1 MTALPHLTRRGD
13 VYYWRRKVHPLSTS
27 ICDLRVSL
35 RTTNRIR
42 ATILS
47 RVLSAESEPIM
58 AALEQDRI
66 TLEEARRYLQHV
78 VKSHVTADHDL
89 RQDLRFR
96 YGKPPGEMERQI
108 VAGMNEAWDILA
120 DQGIGATISDEV
132 AEEMMAAGRSL
143 HEVAMLR
150 LVLDGH
156 YRPLLHSHVG
166 ADRRATE
173 FQKVNGR
180 QINGPRETAQLL
192 ELFVEGMRAVKAADA
207 TAPARALA
215 SEVLTQFD
223 PVRGVFSSEEQRT
236 DAPRPDT
243 AGALPGTVALQP
255 VEVPNPQVQVP
266 MPEPASLQLDPS
278 IDAVIARMLE
288 FKRNA
293 EEGLE
298 DKTARQYEALGTL
311 LQRVTGKTD
320 VRSLMQPD
328 LVHFR
333 SVLFKLP
340 KSFGKSKED
349 RSLPIETILARAA
362 TLPKEDV
369 GFSVGT
375 VNRYVD
381 HASALVAAAKS
392 EGFELHPRLDPS
404 SLRRKEKVRQ
414 RDKKRTFMLNELKK
428 LFAHR
433 YWTDPGSGR
442 SLPPLDVRRTSGLYW
457 VPLIA
462 AYTGMRREEIAGI
475 GVDYV
480 REEDGIV
487 FFDIIETDDRRLK
500 TVASRR
506 RVPVHNDLIELGLLD
521 VVCAAKVRGGGLL
534 FPDLREPAS
543 KILGRKVGRHMAKL
557 VQEIWAEA
565 GDGLSV
571 QSIRHYVQHLLDLD
585 KDVPEKVARDL
596 MGHEGTDV
604 HSSVYG
610 AQSPLVALKAAID
623 RLPTLVNTAALP
635 R

>member
-13 VYYWRRKVHPLSTS
+13 VYYWRRKVHPQSTS

-89 RQDLRFR
+89 RRDLRFR
-96 YGKPPGEMERQI
+96 NGKPPGEMERQI

-156 YRPLLHSHVG
+156 YRPLLHSHIG

-180 QINGPRETAQLL
+180 RINEPRETAQLL

-207 TAPARALA
+207 TPPARALA

-236 DAPRPDT
+236 DAPRPD
-243 AGALPGTVALQP
+243 AFGALPGMVALQP

-298 DKTARQYEALGTL
+298 GKTARQYEAFGTL

-320 VRSLMQPD
+320 VRSLLQPD

-362 TLPKEDV
+362 TLPKADV

>member
-1 MTALPHLTRRGD
+1 
-13 VYYWRRKVHPLSTS
+13 
-27 ICDLRVSL
+27 
-35 RTTNRIR
+35 
-42 ATILS
+42 
-47 RVLSAESEPIM
+47 
-58 AALEQDRI
+58 
-66 TLEEARRYLQHV
+66 
-78 VKSHVTADHDL
+78 
-89 RQDLRFR
+89 
-96 YGKPPGEMERQI
+96 
-108 VAGMNEAWDILA
+108 
-120 DQGIGATISDEV
+120 
-132 AEEMMAAGRSL
+132 
-143 HEVAMLR
+143 MLR
-150 LVLDGH
+150 LVLDSNFG
-156 YRPLLHSHVG
+156 PLLRSHVG
-166 ADRRATE
+166 ADRRAAVFE
-173 FQKVNGR
+173 EVNGR
-180 QINGPRETAQLL
+180 RINGPREEAQLL
-192 ELFVEGMRAVKAADA
+192 ELHIEGMRAAKAVAA
-207 TAPARALA
+207 TPPSRTLA
-215 SEVLTQFD
+215 AEVLSQFD
-223 PVRGVFSSEEQRT
+223 PVRGVFSSEGLRT
-236 DAPRPDT
+236 DAPRQDA
-243 AGALPGTVALQP
+243 AGAQPGMTALQP
-255 VEVPNPQVQVP
+255 VDVPNSPFQVP
-266 MPEPASLQLDPS
+266 QPITASLQLDPS
-278 IDAVIARMLE
+278 IDAVIERMLE

-298 DKTARQYEALGTL
+298 EKTARQYTAFGTL

-320 VRSLMQPD
+320 IRTLLQPD
-328 LVHFR
+328 FVHFR
-333 SVLFKLP
+333 SILYKLP
-340 KSFGKSKED
+340 KSFGKSPLD
-349 RSLPIETILARAA
+349 HTLPLETILAKAA
-362 TLPKEDV
+362 TLPKDKV
-369 GFSVGT
+369 GLSVGT

-414 RDKKRTFMLNELKK
+414 RDKKRTFMLNELKR
-428 LFAHR
+428 LVVHR

-442 SLPPLDVRRTSGLYW
+442 GLPPLDVRRTSGLYW

-475 GVDYV
+475 GVDYI

-487 FFDIIETDDRRLK
+487 FFDIIDTDDRRLK

-506 RVPVHNDLIELGLLD
+506 RVPVHNDLIDLGLHD

-610 AQSPLVALKAAID
+610 DQSPLVALKAAID
-623 RLPTLVNTAALP
+623 RLPSLVNTTALP

>member
-1 MTALPHLTRRGD
+1 MTALPHLTRRGG
-13 VYYWRRKVHPLSTS
+13 VYYWRRKVRPQSTT

-35 RTTNRIR
+35 RTTDRVR
-42 ATILS
+42 AAILS
-47 RVLSAESEPIM
+47 RMLSAESEPLM
-58 AALEQDRI
+58 ADLEQDRI
-66 TLEEARRYLQHV
+66 TLVEARRYLQHV

-89 RQDLRFR
+89 RRDLRFR
-96 YGKPPGEMERQI
+96 YGQPPCEIERQI
-108 VAGMNEAWDILA
+108 VTGIKEAWDILA
-120 DQGIGATISDEV
+120 EHGIGATISDEV
-132 AEEMMAAGRSL
+132 ADQMIAAGRSL
-143 HEVAMLR
+143 QEVAMLR
-150 LVLDGH
+150 LVLDGSF
-156 YRPLLHSHVG
+156 RPFLQSHVG

-173 FQKVNGR
+173 FEKVNGR
-180 QINGPRETAQLL
+180 RPKGPRETIQLL
-192 ELFVEGMRAVKAADA
+192 ELHIEGMRAAKAVAA
-207 TAPARALA
+207 TPPARALA
-215 SEVLTQFD
+215 TEVLSQFD
-223 PVRGVFSSEEQRT
+223 PAQGVFSSEGLPA
-236 DAPRPDT
+236 DAPRPDV
-243 AGALPGTVALQP
+243 AGAEAGLPALQP
-255 VEVPNPQVQVP
+255 VDVPIPPVQGSLQ
-266 MPEPASLQLDPS
+266 EPASLQLDPS

-298 DKTARQYEALGTL
+298 DKTARQYQAFGRL

-320 VRSLMQPD
+320 IRSLTQPD
-328 LVHFR
+328 LVNFR

-340 KSFGKSKED
+340 KSFGKSPSD
-349 RSLPIETILARAA
+349 HTLPIETIVTRAA
-362 TLPKEDV
+362 TLPKDKV
-369 GFSVGT
+369 GLSVGT

-414 RDKKRTFMLNELKK
+414 RNKKRTFTLNELKS

-442 SLPPLDVRRTSGLYW
+442 GLPALDLRRTSGLYW

-475 GVDYV
+475 GVDYI
-480 REEDGIV
+480 REEDDIV
-487 FFDIIETDDRRLK
+487 FFDVVDTDDRRLK
-500 TVASRR
+500 TAASRR
-506 RVPVHNDLIELGLLD
+506 RIPVHDDLMDLGLLE
-521 VVCAAKVRGGGLL
+521 VVRAAKRGASGLL

-543 KILGRKVGRHMAKL
+543 KIMGRKVGRHMEKI
-557 VQEIWAEA
+557 VREIWGEA

-585 KDVPEKVARDL
+585 KNVPEKVSRDL

-610 AQSPLVALKAAID
+610 DQSPLVSLKAAVD
-623 RLPTLVNTAALP
+623 RLPTVVRTQALP

>member
-1 MTALPHLTRRGD
+1 
-13 VYYWRRKVHPLSTS
+13 
-27 ICDLRVSL
+27 
-35 RTTNRIR
+35 
-42 ATILS
+42 
-47 RVLSAESEPIM
+47 
-58 AALEQDRI
+58 
-66 TLEEARRYLQHV
+66 
-78 VKSHVTADHDL
+78 
-89 RQDLRFR
+89 
-96 YGKPPGEMERQI
+96 
-108 VAGMNEAWDILA
+108 
-120 DQGIGATISDEV
+120 
-132 AEEMMAAGRSL
+132 
-143 HEVAMLR
+143 
-150 LVLDGH
+150 
-156 YRPLLHSHVG
+156 
-166 ADRRATE
+166 
-173 FQKVNGR
+173 
-180 QINGPRETAQLL
+180 
-192 ELFVEGMRAVKAADA
+192 
-207 TAPARALA
+207 
-215 SEVLTQFD
+215 VLTQFD
-223 PVRGVFSSEEQRT
+223 PVRGVFSSEEPQT
-236 DAPRPDT
+236 DAPRPD
-243 AGALPGTVALQP
+243 AAVALPGMVALQP
-255 VEVPNPQVQVP
+255 VEVTNPQVQVP

-298 DKTARQYEALGTL
+298 DKTARQYEAFGTL

-320 VRSLMQPD
+320 VRCLMQPD

-362 TLPKEDV
+362 TLPKADV

-414 RDKKRTFMLNELKK
+414 RDKKRTFMLNELKT

-475 GVDYV
+475 GMDYI
-480 REEDGIV
+480 REEDGIA
-487 FFDIIETDDRRLK
+487 FFDIIETDERRLK

-506 RVPVHNDLIELGLLD
+506 RVPVHNDLIDLGLLD
-521 VVCAAKVRGGGLL
+521 VVSAAKVRGGGLL

-543 KILGRKVGRHMAKL
+543 KILGRKVGRHMEKL
-557 VQEIWAEA
+557 VREIWAEA

>member
-1 MTALPHLTRRGD
+1 MPALPHLTRRDG
-13 VYYWRRKVHPLSTS
+13 VFYWRRKVRPLSTT

-35 RTTNRIR
+35 RTTDRAR

-78 VKSHVTADHDL
+78 VKSHVTAEHDL

-96 YGKPPGEMERQI
+96 YGKPPCEIERQI
-108 VAGMNEAWDILA
+108 VRGINEAWDILA
-120 DQGIGATISDEV
+120 DQGIGASISDRVEQ
-132 AEEMMAAGRSL
+132 EMIAAGRTRA
-143 HEVAMLR
+143 EVAMLR
-150 LVLDGH
+150 LILDSNFG
-156 YRPLLHSHVG
+156 PLLRSHVG
-166 ADRRATE
+166 AYRRAAVFE
-173 FQKVNGR
+173 EVNGR
-180 QINGPRETAQLL
+180 RINGPREEAQLL
-192 ELFVEGMRAVKAADA
+192 ELHIEGMRAASAVAA
-207 TAPARALA
+207 TPPTRALA
-215 SEVLTQFD
+215 SEVLRQFE
-223 PVRGVFSSEEQRT
+223 PARGVFSSEGLPA
-236 DAPRPDT
+236 DAPRPDVADAASGMT
-243 AGALPGTVALQP
+243 AHQP
-255 VEVPNPQVQVP
+255 VDIPPPPVQDSL
-266 MPEPASLQLDPS
+266 PEPLSLQLDPS

-298 DKTARQYEALGTL
+298 DKTARQYTAFGTL
-311 LQRVTGKTD
+311 LQRVTGKSD

-328 LVHFR
+328 LVNFR
-333 SVLFKLP
+333 SVLFKIP
-340 KSFGKSKED
+340 KSFGKSPSD
-349 RSLPIETILARAA
+349 HTLPIETILAKAA
-362 TLPKEDV
+362 MLPKGKV
-369 GFSVGT
+369 GLSVGT

-414 RDKKRTFMLNELKK
+414 RDKKRTFTLNELKT
-428 LFAHR
+428 LFAHQ

-442 SLPPLDVRRTSGLYW
+442 GLPPLDVRRTSGLYW

-462 AYTGMRREEIAGI
+462 AYTAMRREEIAGI
-475 GVDYV
+475 GVDYI
-480 REEDGIV
+480 RDEDGIV
-487 FFDIIETDDRRLK
+487 FFDVIDTDDRRLK
-500 TVASRR
+500 TAASRR
-506 RVPVHNDLIELGLLD
+506 RIPVHNDLMDLGLLE
-521 VVCAAKVRGGGLL
+521 VVRAAKRGASGLL

-543 KILGRKVGRHMAKL
+543 KIMGRKVGRHMEKI
-557 VQEIWAEA
+557 VWEIWEEA

-585 KDVPEKVARDL
+585 KNVPEKVVRDL

-610 AQSPLVALKAAID
+610 DQSPLVALKAAVD
-623 RLPTLVNTAALP
+623 RLPSLVRTQALP

>member
-1 MTALPHLTRRGD
+1 MSAVPHLTRRAG
-13 VYYWRRKVHPLSTS
+13 VFYWRRKVRPLSTK

-35 RTTNRIR
+35 RTTDR
-42 ATILS
+42 ARVTILS
-47 RVLSAESEPIM
+47 RVLSAESEPMM
-58 AALEQDRI
+58 AALELDRI
-66 TLEEARRYLQHV
+66 TLGEARRYLQHV
-78 VKSHVTADHDL
+78 VKTHVTAAHDL

-96 YGKPPGEMERQI
+96 YGSPPCDIERQI
-108 VAGMNEAWDILA
+108 VSGMNEAWDILA
-120 DQGIGATISDEV
+120 EQGIGATISDQVER
-132 AEEMMAAGRSL
+132 EMIAAGRSRA
-143 HEVAMLR
+143 EVAMLR

-156 YRPLLHSHVG
+156 YRPMLQSDRG
-166 ADRRATE
+166 ADRRAVE
-173 FQKVNGR
+173 FEMVNGR
-180 QINGPRETAQLL
+180 RISGEREAAQLL
-192 ELFVEGMRAVKAADA
+192 ELFIEGKRAAKAALA
-207 TAPARALA
+207 TTPARALA
-215 SEVLTQFD
+215 SEVMTGFD
-223 PVRGVFSSEEQRT
+223 PVRGTFAPEVERT
-236 DAPRPDT
+236 DLTRSEVLGTISSMTDHLPVDAPDF
-243 AGALPGTVALQP
+243 AD
-255 VEVPNPQVQVP
+255 QVKPTEQV
-266 MPEPASLQLDPS
+266 SRQLDPS

-288 FKRNA
+288 FKQNA

-298 DKTARQYEALGTL
+298 EKTARQYQAFGTL

-320 VRSLMQPD
+320 IRALLQPD
-328 LVHFR
+328 FVHFR
-333 SVLFKLP
+333 STLYKLP
-340 KSFGKSKED
+340 KSFGKSPLD
-349 RSLPIETILARAA
+349 HTLPLETILAKAA
-362 TLPKEDV
+362 TLPKDKV
-369 GFSVGT
+369 GLAVGT

-414 RDKKRTFMLNELKK
+414 RDKKRTFMLNELKR
-428 LFAHR
+428 LFAHG

-475 GVDYV
+475 GVDYI
-480 REEDGIV
+480 REEDDIV

-500 TVASRR
+500 TIASRR
-506 RVPVHNDLIELGLLD
+506 RVPVHNDLIDLGLLD

-610 AQSPLVALKAAID
+610 DQSPLVALKAAID
-623 RLPTLVNTAALP
+623 RLPTLVNTTALP